1 MEQVRFE
8 KFTLLIDGIHK
19 SIHNLKITIAPYLG
33 VKGVHVLWVWELLK
47 NPDGLTAAEL
57 AMRSMVNRSLVSRE
71 IEELREGGYVVLE
84 LDGGN
89 KYNGKLRLTD
99 KGRELAESIGGV
111 GSAYYC
117 DPKEY
122 VIRGM
127 QMSANH
133 VKAAKVGTYVYATAT
148 IIHKGRQTHVWNID
162 IKNEDGDLV
171 SSCRLTN
178 FVFKP

>member
-1 MEQVRFE
+1 MNALNEGTMME
-8 KFTLLIDGIHK
+8 TLGIE
-19 SIHNLKITIAPYLG
+19 YLE
-33 VKGVHVLWVWELLK
+33 VKE
-47 NPDGLTAAEL
+47 
-57 AMRSMVNRSLVSRE
+57 
-71 IEELREGGYVVLE
+71 GYVYARMFVKKE
-84 LDGGN
+84 LSQPYGMLHGGASMA
-89 KYNGKLRLTD
+89 
-99 KGRELAESIGGV
+99 LAESIGGV

-117 DPKEY
+117 NPKEY

-162 IKNEDGDLV
+162 IKNEEGELA

-178 FVFKP
+178 FVFKSQMPVDR

>member
-1 MEQVRFE
+1 MDLIKKMNALNEGTMME
-8 KFTLLIDGIHK
+8 TLGIE
-19 SIHNLKITIAPYLG
+19 YL
-33 VKGVHVLWVWELLK
+33 
-47 NPDGLTAAEL
+47 
-57 AMRSMVNRSLVSRE
+57 E
-71 IEELREGGYVVLE
+71 IREGYVYARMFVKKE
-84 LDGGN
+84 LSQPYGMLHGGASMA
-89 KYNGKLRLTD
+89 
-99 KGRELAESIGGV
+99 LAESIGGV

-133 VKAAKVGTYVYATAT
+133 VKPAKVGTYVYATAT

-162 IKNEDGDLV
+162 IKNEDDDLV

-178 FVFKP
+178 FVFKLRAKS

>member
-19 SIHNLKITIAPYLG
+19 SIHNLKITIAPHLG

-71 IEELREGGYVVLE
+71 IEALREGGYVVLS

-99 KGRELAESIGGV
+99 KGRELAQTIGGEV
-111 GSAYYC
+111 MRIQDAVDEGISEAELDAFYKTLEKLNDNFKKYNAEN
-117 DPKEY
+117 KE
-122 VIRGM
+122 
-127 QMSANH
+127 
-133 VKAAKVGTYVYATAT
+133 
-148 IIHKGRQTHVWNID
+148 
-162 IKNEDGDLV
+162 KNYG
-171 SSCRLTN
+171 
-178 FVFKP
+178 KQG